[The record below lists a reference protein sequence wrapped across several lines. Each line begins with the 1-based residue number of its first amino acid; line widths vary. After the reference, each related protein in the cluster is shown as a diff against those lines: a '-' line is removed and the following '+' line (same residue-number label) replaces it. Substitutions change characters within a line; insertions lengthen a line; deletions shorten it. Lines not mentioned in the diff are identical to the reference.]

1 MKDGYLLVGYGTERV
16 IRNANPSELPR
27 GDDGIDWG
35 RRYIEEYFEDVDDA
49 REAAGSW
56 SVSFGEEG
64 GRFYGVILRVLDG
77 NITGIHPREGHH
89 TDEED
94 HRTAWE
100 WAKHKLDDVDIDE
113 LIE

>member
-64 GRFYGVILRVLDG
+64 GRFYGVILQVVDG
-77 NITGIHPREGHH
+77 EIRGIVKPTKYTNAEK
-89 TDEED
+89 TEED
-94 HRTAWE
+94 YRTAWR
-100 WAKHKLDDVDIDE
+100 WAKKKLNE
-113 LIE
+113 